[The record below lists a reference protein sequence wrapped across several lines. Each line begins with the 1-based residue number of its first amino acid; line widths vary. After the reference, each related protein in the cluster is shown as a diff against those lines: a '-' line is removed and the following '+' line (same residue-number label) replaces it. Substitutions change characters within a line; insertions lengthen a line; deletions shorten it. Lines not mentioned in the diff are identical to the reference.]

1 MSKVDMTI
9 QEAIK
14 EIEKVH
20 PCIDTNKEMLTP
32 YGIALNTLITFA
44 QQELDRVEVSEEEIG
59 CIIGQFLTPV
69 NTAYKHSA
77 LVLKDISG
85 LSHSLSA
92 HFNKPVEDECPNC
105 RGKGT
110 RIYHQGD
117 RKKVCPRCQ
126 GKGVVV
132 AQIKGNM
139 KIISYEKYCPECKGN
154 KEITYDDM
162 QGHKFTHEC
171 TTCKG
176 TGKAKPKEEGK

>member
-44 QQELDRVEVSEEEIG
+44 QQELDKVEWSEENLIDFIYRWNKKSEWDDMPEGLIKDLAHA
-59 CIIGQFLTPV
+59 LT
-69 NTAYKHSA
+69 TY
-77 LVLKDISG
+77 L
-85 LSHSLSA
+85 
-92 HFNKPVEDECPNC
+92 NKPVEDECPNC